1 MYLPNKERERRYERV
16 REAMAKEDVGVLLVV
31 GNNHATGNPSFA
43 TGSFRYLTDFFIISL
58 YGMLVFFREGNP
70 VMLVPMEL
78 QEIYAK
84 KYSWIDD
91 VRTSFDYAEAVAQ
104 LLENK
109 GLTHGRVGI
118 AGMDSIPVTAYHSLK
133 ERLPKAE
140 FFDATSIL
148 VNVRFIKGEE
158 ERKMLTEA
166 AKLNDGAYKEVLGHI
181 RPGIKEYEIGGIID
195 GYQRRNGADRT
206 FNLISSGPFPISKE
220 GVPFEGHVWA
230 PGLRE
235 IKKGDCILL
244 EMTTVYGG
252 YWNQLVRIVSVGV
265 ENTELLRFQQTAF
278 MTIHSGLETM
288 KTGLKTSEFFSTMA
302 KIAASCGF
310 KLITPMG
317 HFIGLDLVE
326 GRVDSESKVIFAPGI
341 TFILHPNI
349 ADKQGIH
356 IFCGQTYFMT
366 EKGPIALNET
376 DETLPII

>member
-1 MYLPNKERERRYERV
+1 
-16 REAMAKEDVGVLLVV
+16 
-31 GNNHATGNPSFA
+31 
-43 TGSFRYLTDFFIISL
+43 
-58 YGMLVFFREGNP
+58 
-70 VMLVPMEL
+70 MLVPMEL

-109 GLTHGRVGI
+109 GLAHGKVGI
-118 AGMDSIPVTAYHSLK
+118 AGMNSIPVTVYHSLK

-140 FFDATSIL
+140 VFDATSIL

-158 ERKMLTEA
+158 ERNLLTEA

-181 RPGIKEYEIGGIID
+181 RPGIKEYEIGGILD

-206 FNLISSGPFPISKE
+206 FNLISSGPFPVSKE

-230 PGLRE
+230 PGPRE

-244 EMTTVYGG
+244 EITTVYGG

-341 TFILHPNI
+341 AFILHPNI

-376 DETLPII
+376 DETLTIL

>member
-1 MYLPNKERERRYERV
+1 
-16 REAMAKEDVGVLLVV
+16 MAEENVGVLLVV

-58 YGMLVFFREGNP
+58 YGMLVFFRETNP

-78 QEIYAK
+78 QEVYAK

-91 VRTSFDYAEAVAQ
+91 VRTSFDYAEAVVQ
-104 LLENK
+104 LLEDR
-109 GLTHGRVGI
+109 GLTHGKVGI
-118 AGMDSIPVTAYHSLK
+118 ASMNSIPVPVYRSLK
-133 ERLPKAE
+133 ERLPNAE
-140 FFDATSIL
+140 FFDASSVLTNL
-148 VNVRFIKGEE
+148 RFIKGDE
-158 ERKMLTEA
+158 ERKLLKEA

-181 RPGIKEYEIGGIID
+181 RPGIKEYEIGGILD

-230 PGLRE
+230 PGPRE
-235 IKKGDCILL
+235 IKEGDCIIL

-252 YWNQLVRIVSVGV
+252 YWNQLVRIVSVGFK
-265 ENTELLRFQQTAF
+265 NTELLRFQQTAL
-278 MTIHSGLETM
+278 MTIRSGLETIR
-288 KTGLKTSEFFSTMA
+288 TGLKTFEVFSTMA
-302 KIAASCGF
+302 EVAANCGF
-310 KLITPMG
+310 KLVTPMG
-317 HFIGLDLVE
+317 HFVGLDLVE

-356 IFCGQTYFMT
+356 IFCGQTYFMA

-376 DETLPII
+376 DETLTII